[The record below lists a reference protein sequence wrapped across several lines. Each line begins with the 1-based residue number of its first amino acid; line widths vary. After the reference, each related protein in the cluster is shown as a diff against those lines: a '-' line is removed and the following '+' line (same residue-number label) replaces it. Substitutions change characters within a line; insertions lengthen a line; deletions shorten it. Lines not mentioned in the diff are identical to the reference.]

1 MAPSPALAGGSV
13 LPEIGELTV
22 SYATFRPTTDPDQVL
37 CTYTAEPGSATA
49 RLLRVIA
56 GEPRAEAGR
65 GPSS

>member
-1 MAPSPALAGGSV
+1 M
-13 LPEIGELTV
+13 GELTV
-22 SYATFRPTTDPDQVL
+22 SYTTFRLTTDPDQVL

-49 RLLRVIA
+49 RRLRVIA